1 MSADAIFLPQRET
14 VRDSVNA
21 ALAVPHRPE
30 CRLYTD
36 GRRVAWLPRA
46 LPGWFKLAAV
56 EVRDA
61 YQQTDASA
69 SCCDLG
75 AAA

>member
-1 MSADAIFLPQRET
+1 MSAAAVFLPARAT
-14 VRDSVNA
+14 VREA
-21 ALAVPHRPE
+21 ILEALGVPHEPH

-56 EVRDA
+56 EIP
-61 YQQTDASA
+61 QQE
-69 SCCDLG
+69 
-75 AAA
+75 AA